1 VARTVIF
8 FLAAA
13 ALAATAPQA
22 ARAACV
28 GNQTGALAQLE
39 SLAFNDP
46 AKALP
51 QVAAA
56 LTKSTDQRERV
67 GLHAIA
73 ADASRQ
79 LGLSRQSITYADAG
93 LALLAPNDLSDV
105 ATRMRTVRALVST
118 NVGGIDAA
126 VVDLT
131 RIVDAVRDRPLV
143 LGCVLRDRG
152 WLHYRAGNTEQ
163 ALDDMVHAYNL
174 LRKHASR
181 EEATVAAGRL
191 SMAYYSVRDYAQ
203 ALTLVDESIDFFR
216 AGRAQVRLATG
227 LDRRAAIL
235 RSAGRYDEALAAG
248 NEALRIHTTIRDRV
262 GTGLSQ
268 MRLCG
273 IEIARNELA
282 AARTWCDRAEGTL
295 SGTSGMDDND
305 YRSLAALRGRLLIA
319 EGDSRAAV
327 LQLDRA
333 ISPGGAQPADDI
345 SELHELRAR
354 AYAEIGNYPAAFADQ
369 SEHLRRV
376 REQAALDRIR
386 EMAQLRVQ
394 FQMDQEKQK
403 IALLEKDKLLTEERL
418 INQARVTRLVAIAGL
433 TGAGV
438 ALALAYALW
447 SNRRH
452 RAQLVTL
459 AERDELT
466 GLPNRR
472 TIVRRAVAALTHSRQ
487 SDQPLTIGLI
497 DLDHFKNV
505 NDRYGH
511 AVGDELLQ
519 RFASVADARM
529 GACGALIGRFGGEEF
544 LLVFENMAT
553 SQARVQAEGLCQAMR
568 SCAVTCGNDVVAV
581 TLSIGLAACESGDAS
596 FDQIVRRADTA
607 LYSAKSLGRNRVE
620 IYSSEH
626 HAAFGLVTTGSRA
639 RHASAS

>member
-1 VARTVIF
+1 MAT
-8 FLAAA
+8 AAFVG
-13 ALAATAPQA
+13 TAPQV
-22 ARAACV
+22 ARSACV
-28 GNQTGALAQLE
+28 GHQTSALAELE
-39 SLAFNDP
+39 TLAFQDP

-51 QVAAA
+51 RVAAA
-56 LTKSTDQRERV
+56 LTNKSTTPSQRV

-79 LGLSRQSITYADAG
+79 LGFSRQSITYADAG

-105 ATRMRTVRALVST
+105 AVRMRTVRALVST

-152 WLHYRAGNTEQ
+152 WLQFRAGNTEQ
-163 ALDDMVHAYNL
+163 ALNDMIRAYDL
-174 LRKHASR
+174 LRTRASR
-181 EEATVAAGRL
+181 EEVMVAAGRL
-191 SMAYYSVRDYAQ
+191 SMAHFSVRDYAQ
-203 ALTLVDESIDFFR
+203 ALTLVDESIAFFR
-216 AGRAQVRLATG
+216 AGRAQVRLATA

-235 RSAGRYDEALAAG
+235 RSAGRYDEALVAA
-248 NEALRIHTTIRDRV
+248 NESLLIHTSINDRV

-273 IEIARNELA
+273 VEVARNQLG
-282 AARTWCDRAEGTL
+282 AARSWCDRAGRTL

-319 EGDSRAAV
+319 EGNPRAAIP
-327 LQLDRA
+327 QLDRA
-333 ISPGGAQPADDI
+333 ISPGGAQPADDV
-345 SELHELRAR
+345 SELHQLRAS
-354 AYAEIGNYPAAFADQ
+354 AYADIGNYAAAFADQ

-376 REQAALDRIR
+376 REQATLDRIR

-394 FQMDQEKQK
+394 FQMDQETQK

-418 INQARVTRLVAIAGL
+418 VNQARATRLITIAGL

-452 RAQLVTL
+452 RTELVAL

-472 TIVRRAVAALTHSRQ
+472 AIVRSAVAALTLSRQ
-487 SDQPLTIGLI
+487 TGQPLTIGLV

-505 NDRYGH
+505 NDRFGH

-519 RFASVADARM
+519 QFASVANAEMR
-529 GACGALIGRFGGEEF
+529 ACGVQIGRFGGEEF
-544 LLVFENMAT
+544 LLVFENTAT
-553 SQARVQAEGLCQAMR
+553 EQAHVFAERLCHTMQ
-568 SCAVTCGNDVVAV
+568 SCSVKSGDDLVSA
-581 TLSIGLAACESGDAS
+581 TLSVGLAAYESGDVL
-596 FDQIVRRADTA
+596 FDQISRRADTA

-620 IYSSEH
+620 VYSSER
-626 HAAFGLVTTGSRA
+626 HATLGLLTGSSRSRQTGGIA
-639 RHASAS
+639 PSV

>member
-1 VARTVIF
+1 M
-8 FLAAA
+8 
-13 ALAATAPQA
+13 
-22 ARAACV
+22 
-28 GNQTGALAQLE
+28 QLE
-39 SLAFNDP
+39 SLAFHDP
-46 AKALP
+46 AKALS

-56 LTKSTDQRERV
+56 LTRSTDRAERV

-79 LGLSRQSITYADAG
+79 LGLSRQSVTYADAG
-93 LALLAPNDLSDV
+93 LALLAPNDLSEV
-105 ATRMRTVRALVST
+105 AIRMRTVRALVST

-126 VVDLT
+126 VVELT
-131 RIVDAVRDRPLV
+131 RIEDAVRDRPLA

-163 ALDDMVHAYNL
+163 ALDDMVQAYNL
-174 LRKHASR
+174 LRQHASR

-203 ALTLVDESIDFFR
+203 ALTLVDESIAFFR

-248 NEALRIHTTIRDRV
+248 NEALLIHTAIRDRV
-262 GTGLSQ
+262 GIGLSQ
-268 MRLCG
+268 MRLCS
-273 IEIARNELA
+273 IEIAREQLT
-282 AARTWCDRAEGTL
+282 AARSWCDRAERTL

-319 EGDSRAAV
+319 DGNPRAAI

-354 AYAEIGNYPAAFADQ
+354 AHAETGNYAAAFADQ
-369 SEHLRRV
+369 SEYLRRV
-376 REQAALDRIR
+376 REQAALDLIR
-386 EMAQLRVQ
+386 ETAQLRVQ
-394 FQMDQEKQK
+394 FQMDEEKQK
-403 IALLEKDKLLTEERL
+403 VALLEKDNLLAEERL
-418 INQARVTRLVAIAGL
+418 LNQARATRLVTIAAL

-438 ALALAYALW
+438 AVALGYALW

-452 RAQLVTL
+452 RAQLLAL

-472 TIVRRAVAALTHSRQ
+472 AIVRRAASALAQSRK
-487 SDQPLTIGLI
+487 SGQPLTIGLV

-505 NDRYGH
+505 NDRFGH
-511 AVGDELLQ
+511 AIGDELLQ
-519 RFASVADARM
+519 RFAGVAEPRM
-529 GACGALIGRFGGEEF
+529 RAGGAQMGRFGGEEF
-544 LLVFENMAT
+544 LLVFENAT
-553 SQARVQAEGLCQAMR
+553 TDQARALAESLCQATR
-568 SCAVTCGNDVVAV
+568 DCEVKCGDDGVAV
-581 TLSIGLAACESGDAS
+581 TLSIGLAACEAGDVS
-596 FDQIVRRADTA
+596 FDKVVRRADSA

-620 IYSSEH
+620 IYEPGQR
-626 HAAFGLVTTGSRA
+626 AIVGLVSAGSRA
-639 RHASAS
+639 RHAS